1 MIYWLIALG
10 FKIFGIADWVVRLPS
25 AIFGALSVATMYQS
39 TRTMSGK
46 WALGLIAAGVLG
58 YIPHV
63 LDRSSWR
70 YYGHGATLYDD
81 HGHDLFL

>member
-46 WALGLIAAGVLG
+46 WASA
-58 YIPHV
+58 
-63 LDRSSWR
+63 
-70 YYGHGATLYDD
+70 
-81 HGHDLFL
+81 